1 MGDEILPPGAP
12 PVPKSDTP
20 PDADCTALAARIE
33 AAWKG
38 KVAAVEAQNP
48 LNHGVQRDRNV
59 VVRFE
64 GSHGP
69 MQEFWKWLRD
79 SEKFE
84 HCSLVVAIDHLNRI
98 EVKHLLFNYT
108 THVTVETSADTDRL
122 EPSVP
127 SASLVWRGANWL
139 EREQY
144 DMLGVDFVG
153 HPDLRR
159 VLLPED
165 WIGFPLRKDFEYRQ
179 AGEWW

>member
-1 MGDEILPPGAP
+1 MADEILPPGAP
-12 PVPKSDTP
+12 PVPKSTTP
-20 PDADCTALAARIE
+20 PDADCVALAERIA
-33 AAWKG
+33 AAWGGKG
-38 KVAAVEAQNP
+38 AAVEAAHP
-48 LNHGVQRDRNV
+48 LNHGIQRERNV
-59 VVRFE
+59 VVRFGTE
-64 GSHGP
+64 HGALP
-69 MQEFWKWLRD
+69 DFWRWLRD
-79 SEKFE
+79 QEKFE
-84 HCSLVVAIDHLNRI
+84 HCSLVVGIDHLNRI

-108 THVTVETSADTDRL
+108 THVTVETSAETDRL

-153 HPDLRR
+153 HPDQRR